1 MFTGVKEKIMEKN
14 EIRELIKNKIFAL
27 NEQIENK
34 RHNEE
39 VSKKLEFDEYTQIVK
54 KEIKQLID
62 FRDWLIDLHIDTL
75 R

>member
-1 MFTGVKEKIMEKN
+1 MEKN